1 MNARKLDVVLK
12 NVDNF
17 ASSRKLSR
25 PGKPS
30 RNGECKSGARQ
41 LKKTKQN
48 KKTAK
53 QTETLRVDSYR
64 P

>member
-41 LKKTKQN
+41 LKKNKTKQKN
-48 KKTAK
+48 SQANRNI
-53 QTETLRVDSYR
+53 ESG
-64 P
+64 